1 MNINKAMSFISENN
15 IKPEELFELVEKVR
29 TMDLSDEVSI
39 RKIIKDVSKLANKP
53 IDKAQENKIVREIM
67 QNGIN
72 DNLFNYLK

>member
-15 IKPEELFELVEKVR
+15 IKLEELFELVEKVR

>member
-29 TMDLSDEVSI
+29 TMDLSDEASI